1 MLNSAFYC
9 GREGDLPIQ
18 YPSCFLFFILIRR
31 HRRHPSDF
39 IFKQML
45 PLGHA
50 NEVKV
55 LRGREGGSTLAS
67 HISLPKFPRRRLSSW
82 MDQFSYKGVR
92 VPPFRVLWLLTWSSM
107 RRERGV
113 CVLAHISLLFVTV
126 SLCRSLPQSLPPLAP
141 HPLLLRLL
149 ILSCI
154 IYCSKA
160 SLARSLVRLL
170 RCAASGNELQ
180 RLFDGRPSFVTRRA
194 QCRTICYPQPFLAV
208 IKQI

>member
-126 SLCRSLPQSLPPLAP
+126 SLCRSLPLAP
-141 HPLLLRLL
+141 HPLLLLHSSAHSLL
-149 ILSCI
+149 HYLLLEGLAC
-154 IYCSKA
+154 
-160 SLARSLVRLL
+160 SLARPPPPL
-170 RCAASGNELQ
+170 
-180 RLFDGRPSFVTRRA
+180 
-194 QCRTICYPQPFLAV
+194 CRIR
-208 IKQI
+208 